1 MAVIHRVGA
10 IIMIAT
16 FVLHVLSLLYAFL
29 VQRKKGLFY
38 GEGSMTPNPQ
48 DAKDMWAHFKYFLGL
63 GPKPKFGKFT
73 YWEKFDYFAVFWGV
87 VIIGSSGFILWYP
100 EFFTQLLP
108 GWMINLA
115 HIVHSEEALL
125 ATAFIFTVHFFN
137 GHLRPAKFPLD
148 DVIFTGRES
157 TEELE
162 RERQREVEHLT
173 SHGSLDD
180 HVIPPMKRWHKLAL
194 LTWGWT
200 AFLTGLIV
208 LVFIVYS
215 MFF

>member
-1 MAVIHRVGA
+1 MMPR
-10 IIMIAT
+10 
-16 FVLHVLSLLYAFL
+16 L
-29 VQRKKGLFY
+29 
-38 GEGSMTPNPQ
+38 Q
-48 DAKDMWAHFKYFLGL
+48 DAKDMFGHFRYFLWL
-63 GPKPKFGKFT
+63 GPKPKFSKFT

-137 GHLRPAKFPLD
+137 GHLRPAKFPFD
-148 DVIFTGRES
+148 DVMFTGRES

-162 RERQREVEHLT
+162 RERPLEIEQLIKEGKLEEHI
-173 SHGSLDD
+173 
-180 HVIPPMKRWHKLAL
+180 VPPMKRWHKIAL
-194 LTWGWT
+194 STWGWF
-200 AFLTGLIV
+200 AFATGLIL

-215 MFF
+215 LFG